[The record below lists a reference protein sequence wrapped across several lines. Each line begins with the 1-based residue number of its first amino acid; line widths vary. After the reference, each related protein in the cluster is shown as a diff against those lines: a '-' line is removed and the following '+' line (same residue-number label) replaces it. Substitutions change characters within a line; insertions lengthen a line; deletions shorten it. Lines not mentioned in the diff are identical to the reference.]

1 MTIKKSK
8 KKVITVSCLKVKQGK
23 SDIYALKISAKTL
36 WKIVQ
41 INARDPDKDQ
51 GYQRVLSPS
60 RVRSI
65 ARYIDAGNCIPTSIL
80 IAFEKAT
87 VVDNGDFINL
97 VIDDVPNSGWVI
109 DGQHRLA
116 GAHQATKDIE
126 LPVVAFVGL
135 DIEEQIKQFITINK
149 EAKGVPASL
158 YYDLLSHL
166 PIKSASERAKERA
179 ADIAT
184 ELRNDEESPFFAR
197 IVITTTPI
205 KGELSL
211 NNFVRKVHPLV
222 LDGRTLAPYSAPE
235 QKAILSN
242 YYKGLQV
249 AFPSFF
255 NKQST
260 VFFQTLGFGA
270 LINAFPTFFTLCL
283 KQHKAFK
290 VDDVAKVF
298 GEIKH
303 FDFTAWA
310 KLGTGT
316 AAENQAGED
325 LIGELQRA
333 FENESGKTSLI
344 DLV

>member
-166 PIKSASERAKERA
+166 PIKSASERAKDRA

-211 NNFVRKVHPLV
+211 NNFVKSPSACIGWPHIGTLFSA
-222 LDGRTLAPYSAPE
+222 RTE
-235 QKAILSN
+235 SN
-242 YYKGLQV
+242 PIQL
-249 AFPSFF
+249 
-255 NKQST
+255 
-260 VFFQTLGFGA
+260 
-270 LINAFPTFFTLCL
+270 
-283 KQHKAFK
+283 
-290 VDDVAKVF
+290 
-298 GEIKH
+298 
-303 FDFTAWA
+303 
-310 KLGTGT
+310 
-316 AAENQAGED
+316 
-325 LIGELQRA
+325 LQR
-333 FENESGKTSLI
+333 STSSISKLFQQAI
-344 DLV
+344 NSIFPDTRFRRTDKCISNILHPMFKAA